1 MLTVYNKEHPPW
13 EHSRNPFAL
22 AQHDQILPG
31 SRRCCETVKLF
42 KWNCRAFGCLKLET
56 KPVTQLAQQNLLEL
70 SSESALSEAESST
83 DESAGNFPFG
93 LGF

>member
-1 MLTVYNKEHPPW
+1 MLRRNQIAATIIYCNVLLLQLELQYVNSLQQGTPPLW

-42 KWNCRAFGCLKLET
+42 K
-56 KPVTQLAQQNLLEL
+56 
-70 SSESALSEAESST
+70 
-83 DESAGNFPFG
+83 
-93 LGF
+93 